1 MPIEYPVSMSDW
13 WVSDDESSLS
23 LYLEPFLHTDVNEME
38 YTDLT
43 MNTFIIPSD
52 SVPFVNTG
60 IVVGVDGLISHG
72 PHNQQSVFW
81 QRQEC
86 PRVWTV
92 SLSQSNPQRVVRGNL
107 VSWQCSQKYVTR
119 YKVTRRP
126 YLDLWLKK
134 TTTDGFFFLMDMI
147 PGNSDGSRRTC
158 VDLTPG
164 QTP

>member
-1 MPIEYPVSMSDW
+1 MSIEYPVSMSDW

-60 IVVGVDGLISHG
+60 IVVGRRSNITWTPPSTKCQLTGSG
-72 PHNQQSVFW
+72 MSKSVN
-81 QRQEC
+81 C
-86 PRVWTV
+86 H
-92 SLSQSNPQRVVRGNL
+92 NPQRVVRGNL